1 MIKNKSTLDSAF
13 ARSGERRRTARF
25 ARTVNA
31 APSRHH
37 KQHTR
42 AAPTPVDALPDTGGS
57 KDKGLPYHWHA
68 SRRDAV
74 ALRDAVTTDPHILT

>member
-13 ARSGERRRTARF
+13 ARCGERRRTARF

-37 KQHTR
+37 KQHTP
-42 AAPTPVDALPDTGGS
+42 AAPTPVDALPEARSGGS
-57 KDKGLPYHWHA
+57 KDKGLPLHH
-68 SRRDAV
+68 
-74 ALRDAVTTDPHILT
+74 